1 MSYTKSRTLDATQGS
16 ILRPL
21 IAFSIPIMLTNILQI
36 LFNAA
41 DIVIVGQFG
50 SENSVGAIGSTT
62 SIINLMINFFTGI
75 SIGATVIIS
84 NEIGAKAKNKD
95 ETAHTVYALGIV
107 FGVFTAILGQ
117 IIAKPFL
124 LMLGTPVEILPKALL
139 YLRIY
144 YLGLPGFMIYTFAR
158 AILICTGETKAPL
171 RYLAFSGG
179 ANLVLNLFLVCV
191 IKLDVAGVAIATIVS
206 QYISAILVTRKLHK
220 IEGDFHLDFKKIRI
234 HKEKLFP
241 IIRMGLPAG
250 IQSAVFSIAGMI
262 FQRSVNSLGAVAV
275 DGNSAAQ
282 SINMF
287 AFQAM
292 SAFAQGAMTFS
303 GQNYGAKKYPRL
315 NRVFTRTILCQLV
328 MGGLVSIIVLILG
341 PKLLLI
347 YLPDSPEAIDYGVV
361 SLNMMMS
368 FCFIAGMQETA
379 SNMLRGIKKSFLPMI
394 TVIVGNCVMRIAWIV
409 LVFNWAV
416 KVFDSITSYRFL
428 MIAYPVTWGFTFVV
442 NLIIY
447 IVCYVRLIKKRPA
460 SEETASENIEFKNLP
475 A

>member
-1 MSYTKSRTLDATQGS
+1 MLNAKPRTLDATEGS
-16 ILRPL
+16 ILKPL

-41 DIVIVGQFG
+41 DIVIIGQFG
-50 SENSVGAIGSTT
+50 SDNSVGAIGSTT

-84 NEIGAKAKNKD
+84 NEIGARAKNKD
-95 ETAHTVYALGIV
+95 KTVHTVYALGVI
-107 FGVFTAILGQ
+107 FGIFTALLGQ
-117 IIAKPFL
+117 IIANPFL
-124 LMLGTPVEILPKALL
+124 MMLGTPEEMLGKALL

-144 YLGLPGFMIYTFAR
+144 FLGLPGFMIYTFAR

-179 ANLVLNLFLVCV
+179 VNVLLNLFLVCV
-191 IKLDVAGVAIATIVS
+191 VKLDVAGVAIATIVS
-206 QYISAILVTRKLHK
+206 QYISAILVTRKLR
-220 IEGDFHLDFKKIRI
+220 HLDGEFKLQLRKLHIYRD
-234 HKEKLFP
+234 KLFS
-241 IIRMGLPAG
+241 IVRMGLPAG
-250 IQSAVFSIAGMI
+250 VQSSVFSIAGMI
-262 FQRSVNSLGAVAV
+262 FQGSVNSLGAVAV

-282 SINMF
+282 SLNMF

-303 GQNYGAKKYPRL
+303 GQNFGAKKYARL
-315 NRVFTRTILCQLV
+315 NKVFARTILCQLV
-328 MGGLVSIIVLILG
+328 MGGVVSITVLLLG

-347 YLPDSPEAIDYGVV
+347 YLPDSPEAIKYGVV

-394 TVIVGNCVMRIAWIV
+394 TVIVGNCALRIAWIV
-409 LVFNWAV
+409 LVFNWAT
-416 KVFDSITSYRFL
+416 KIFDSITSYKLL

-442 NLIIY
+442 NLVIY
-447 IVCYVRLIKKRPA
+447 IVCYFRLIKKDKA
-460 SEETASENIEFKNLP
+460 EAL
-475 A
+475 AV

>member
-1 MSYTKSRTLDATQGS
+1 
-16 ILRPL
+16 
-21 IAFSIPIMLTNILQI
+21 MLTNILQI

-41 DIVIVGQFG
+41 DIVIIGQFG
-50 SENSVGAIGSTT
+50 SDNSVGAIGSTT
-62 SIINLMINFFTGI
+62 SIINMMINFFTGI

-84 NEIGAKAKNKD
+84 NEIGARAKNKD
-95 ETAHTVYALGIV
+95 KTVHTVYALGVI
-107 FGVFTAILGQ
+107 FGIFTAILGQ

-124 LMLGTPVEILPKALL
+124 LLLGTPEEILGKALL

-144 YLGLPGFMIYTFAR
+144 FLGLPGFMIYTFAR

-179 ANLVLNLFLVCV
+179 ANVILNLLLVCV
-191 IKLDVAGVAIATIVS
+191 IKLDVAGVAIATIAS
-206 QYISAILVTRKLHK
+206 QYISAILVTRKLRK
-220 IEGDFHLDFKKIRI
+220 LDGEFKLQIRKLHI
-234 HKEKLFP
+234 YRDKLFP

-250 IQSAVFSIAGMI
+250 VQSSVFSIAGMI
-262 FQRSVNSLGAVAV
+262 FQGSVNSLGAIAV
-275 DGNSAAQ
+275 DGNAAAQ
-282 SINMF
+282 SLNMF

-303 GQNYGAKKYPRL
+303 GQNYGAKKYKRL
-315 NRVFTRTILCQLV
+315 NKVFSRTVLCQLV
-328 MGGLVSIIVLILG
+328 MGGLVSIAVILLG
-341 PKLLLI
+341 PNLLSI
-347 YLPDSPEAIDYGVV
+347 YLPDSPEAIKYGVV

-409 LVFNWAV
+409 LVFNWAT
-416 KVFDSITSYRFL
+416 KVFDSITSYKLL

-442 NLIIY
+442 NLVIY
-447 IVCYVRLIKKRPA
+447 IVCYVRLIKKDKQTEA
-460 SEETASENIEFKNLP
+460 LAV
-475 A
+475 

>member
-1 MSYTKSRTLDATQGS
+1 MSSTKSRTLDATQGS
-16 ILRPL
+16 ILKPL

-41 DIVIVGQFG
+41 DIVIIGQFG
-50 SENSVGAIGSTT
+50 SDNSVGAIGSTT
-62 SIINLMINFFTGI
+62 SIINMMINFFTGI

-84 NEIGAKAKNKD
+84 NEIGERAKNKD
-95 ETAHTVYALGIV
+95 KTVHTVYALGVI
-107 FGVFTAILGQ
+107 FGIFTALLGQ

-124 LMLGTPVEILPKALL
+124 LLLGTPEEILGKALL

-144 YLGLPGFMIYTFAR
+144 FLGLPGFMIYTFAR

-179 ANLVLNLFLVCV
+179 ANVILNLLLVCV
-191 IKLDVAGVAIATIVS
+191 IKLDVAGVAIATIAS
-206 QYISAILVTRKLHK
+206 QYISAILVTRKLRK
-220 IEGDFHLDFKKIRI
+220 LDGEFKLQIRKLHI
-234 HKEKLFP
+234 YRDKLFP

-250 IQSAVFSIAGMI
+250 IQSSVFSIAGMI
-262 FQRSVNSLGAVAV
+262 FQGSVNSLGAIAV
-275 DGNSAAQ
+275 DGNAAAQ
-282 SINMF
+282 SLNMF

-303 GQNYGAKKYPRL
+303 GQNYGAKKYRRL
-315 NRVFTRTILCQLV
+315 NKVFARTVLCQLV
-328 MGGLVSIIVLILG
+328 MGGLVSVAVIILG
-341 PKLLLI
+341 PNLLSI
-347 YLPDSPEAIDYGVV
+347 YLPDSPEAIEYGVI

-409 LVFNWAV
+409 LVFNWAT
-416 KVFDSITSYRFL
+416 KVFDSLTSYKLL

-442 NLIIY
+442 NLVIY
-447 IVCYVRLIKKRPA
+447 IVCYFRLIKKD
-460 SEETASENIEFKNLP
+460 ETTEAL
-475 A
+475 AV